1 MAGRSLAG
9 RSMASWPRALN
20 FRAHGAPRRQAGV
33 YALVIAVNYLGLI
46 LGVGAGL
53 AALGVNYQ
61 LARVTAGAC
70 EAAFMYAA
78 MRWVVFRGGA
88 PHSPDG
94 AQSTPR

>member
-1 MAGRSLAG
+1 MAGRSLA
-9 RSMASWPRALN
+9 RPFQASRPRALN
-20 FRAHGAPRRQAGV
+20 FRAHGAPRRQEV